1 MIRLLQ
7 NHVLANLLFGLV
19 LVVGILSYSL
29 MPREQDPT
37 INFNWIDIS
46 TVFPG
51 ASATDVETRVT
62 DILED
67 AVRKISDIKF
77 VTSSSREG
85 ISNIVVR
92 FDEIDERTFDK
103 RLSDLRREIQ
113 NQQAELPDGALDSFI
128 FEVTTA
134 NAFPTAT
141 IVVSGPAKDE
151 ELRKQ
156 SARVLKDIERIKGV
170 DRILPIALPDPEIHI
185 DVHVD
190 KLDALGLSLND
201 VADTLKAYLLDMAAG
216 SVQIDRQNWLVRLV
230 GSSIDPVFLANL
242 PITKQTANGAAGEIK
257 LGSIADVKRG
267 REKARQ
273 LVSYQGQPA
282 VILSVT
288 KQAEVNILVLV
299 NRIQKYIDRYNAPG
313 NPITL
318 TLADDQTEI
327 TRSALSVMQKNAAL
341 GLFLVLLVTWIFLG
355 WRIALMTSIGIPFVL
370 AGTFWLLHTAGFTLN
385 VSVLLGVVISL
396 GMLVDDAVVVV
407 ESIYYRLQRGMDAI
421 KATLEALSE
430 VFAPV
435 LTSVLTTMAAFLP
448 LMLLPGILGQFMLV
462 IPLVV
467 TLALAIS
474 LVEAFWILPVHVIG
488 LNVNF
493 KKPSRMQN
501 IRVKFLRSIRHFYA
515 RRLLNVLRH
524 PIITLIVVGLVF
536 SAAVGTMIVGKVAVD
551 FFASDPIRL
560 FYVNVQMPAGT
571 PIDETLR
578 QVQAIEKSVR
588 KDTKQNEARS
598 IVSYAG
604 QMFTETAPFFGDQ
617 YGQILVSLNP
627 KQDGLRSVDDM
638 IESMRVDVESAQSQV
653 HGPARVWFLRLAGG
667 PPTTKPIN
675 VKVRGDKLPEIR
687 AAADELKTI
696 LAAMPAVRDISDDDN
711 PGQLEY
717 NLSIKAD
724 AARRA
729 GLNPAGLARTLR
741 LLVDGEI
748 VTSIQHE
755 GEKIEIRVRA
765 KHDNY
770 QDIGDLLNRP
780 IPTPS
785 GVNVPLSSVLNDA
798 SRRGPVTVRHYNF
811 RRTIS
816 VKADIDKLQT
826 DVVTVNND
834 IKAQWETIRL
844 KHPNI
849 DLDFSGLLDD
859 LEESLAAIKVLFLFG
874 IGLIYL
880 ILGTQFKSYFQ
891 PLMILVSVPLAFTGV
906 VLGLLISG
914 NPLSL
919 YTLYGVIALAGISV
933 NAAIVLISAAND
945 RLQQGMSLAHATVYA
960 GRRRVVP
967 ILITSL
973 TTIAGL
979 FSLATGLG
987 GESLLWGPVATSI
1000 VWGLSFSTIL
1010 TLFVIPLLFRLFMKR
1025 R

>member
-1 MIRLLQ
+1 MIKLLQ

-113 NQQAELPDGALDSFI
+113 NQKAQLPDDALDSFI

-141 IVVSGPAKDE
+141 IVISGPAKDE

-216 SVQIDRQNWLVRLV
+216 SLQIDRQNWLVRLV
-230 GSSIDPVFLANL
+230 GSSTDPVFLANL
-242 PITKQTANGAAGEIK
+242 PITKQTANGAADEIK

-282 VILSVT
+282 VVLGVT

-299 NRIQKYIDRYNAPG
+299 NRIQEYIDRYNASG

-341 GLFLVLLVTWIFLG
+341 GLFLVLLVTWVFLG

-370 AGTFWLLHTAGFTLN
+370 AGTFWLLRTAGFTLN

-407 ESIYYRLQRGMDAI
+407 EAIYYRLQRGMDAI

-474 LVEAFWILPVHVIG
+474 LVEAFWILPAHVIG

-501 IRVKFLRSIRHFYA
+501 IRIKFLRGIRRFYA

-524 PIITLIVVGLVF
+524 PIITLTVVGLVF
-536 SAAVGTMIVGKVAVD
+536 SAAVGAMIVGKVAVD

-627 KQDGLRSVDDM
+627 RQDGLRSVDDM
-638 IESMRVDVESAQSQV
+638 IESMRVDVESAQSQA

-667 PPTTKPIN
+667 PPTAKPIN

-696 LAAMPAVRDISDDDN
+696 LAAMPAVRDIGDDDN

-765 KHDNY
+765 KHDNH

-798 SRRGPVTVRHYNF
+798 SSRGPATVRHYNF

-816 VKADIDKLQT
+816 IEADIDKLQT
-826 DVVTVNND
+826 DVVTVNNN
-834 IKAQWETIRL
+834 IKAQWETIRF

-859 LEESLAAIKVLFLFG
+859 IEESLAAIKVLFLFG

-891 PLMILVSVPLAFTGV
+891 PLTILVSVPLAFTGV